1 MMEGTIWLRANRRID
16 FTIVISDSSTYFRAI
31 FILSFFFH
39 LPGKKKILN
48 VNRVNEITVMTN
60 ISWNEKVLNYNSLW
74 VFAIINWLLSIFY
87 IYHMRRQ
94 PVKITI
100 LFHRYTIDTFHLPNQ
115 HSIYSASSVLIS
127 FPINSRRPVIHR
139 AKQTSFLSV
148 SRTRRKPW

>member
-87 IYHMRRQ
+87 IYHTTCRTNTQ
-94 PVKITI
+94 FTP
-100 LFHRYTIDTFHLPNQ
+100 FLP
-115 HSIYSASSVLIS
+115 
-127 FPINSRRPVIHR
+127 F
-139 AKQTSFLSV
+139 
-148 SRTRRKPW
+148 

>member
-48 VNRVNEITVMTN
+48 VNRINEITVMTN

-74 VFAIINWLLSIFY
+74 VFAIINWLLFIFY
-87 IYHMRRQ
+87 IYHTTCQ
-94 PVKITI
+94 DHYSIS
-100 LFHRYTIDTFHLPNQ
+100 
-115 HSIYSASSVLIS
+115 SIYNRYVPLAEPTLNLLRFFGSNFIS
-127 FPINSRRPVIHR
+127 N
-139 AKQTSFLSV
+139 
-148 SRTRRKPW
+148 